1 VPVADGPV
9 AELARLAPIDGR
21 ESLADQV
28 YGRLRE
34 AITSGALAPGLR
46 LREVPLSQQFGVS
59 TTPVREALRRL
70 ENDGLVETNPHR
82 GALVA
87 GFSLRV
93 VGELFEV
100 REVLERRGARLAAAA
115 PVRDLSKV
123 EELLRRAA
131 ALVDE
136 PDQVAFNRLDV
147 AFHRAVDDVG
157 GNRSLAEMAERAHR
171 QIQAVRVRCA
181 IYLPGQP
188 RWSQRDHADLAEAI
202 RRGDPDSA
210 EELIARH
217 ICRARDAVIAALV
230 EFRKK
235 EENLG

>member
-1 VPVADGPV
+1 SDHDDPVAVAPLLDPPADRLLAGALGVDARGVDRVAAGRHEAVEDRAGVFELLRLGAEDHAAHHQPRDLLVDAGDCAVLHPVGPPARILSGRALLASQRSTRHCILCIMQPPRWEEGVPVADGPV

-115 PVRDLSKV
+115 PVR
-123 EELLRRAA
+123 
-131 ALVDE
+131 
-136 PDQVAFNRLDV
+136 
-147 AFHRAVDDVG
+147 
-157 GNRSLAEMAERAHR
+157 
-171 QIQAVRVRCA
+171 
-181 IYLPGQP
+181 
-188 RWSQRDHADLAEAI
+188 
-202 RRGDPDSA
+202 
-210 EELIARH
+210 
-217 ICRARDAVIAALV
+217 
-230 EFRKK
+230 
-235 EENLG
+235 